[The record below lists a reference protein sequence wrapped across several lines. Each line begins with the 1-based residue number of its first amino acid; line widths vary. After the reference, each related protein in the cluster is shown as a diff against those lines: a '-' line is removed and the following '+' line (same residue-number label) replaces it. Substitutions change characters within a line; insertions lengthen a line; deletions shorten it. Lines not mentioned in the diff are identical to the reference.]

1 MSASFDAT
9 WINRCVEGCAQSHQL
24 LLSIADSMS
33 ESHCRESSLLEGW
46 TRGHVLTHLARNAER
61 HIHLFECAMRG
72 EIGDQYPGG
81 MSQRNA
87 DIEAGAI
94 RPVGEIVADLRQNV
108 WGLEA
113 QWAHATPEAW
123 QGSARR
129 PGGQVVPV
137 SDLVFLRWRE
147 VAIHIVD
154 LNIDVGYESWSG
166 YYVKHEL
173 ERQEDA
179 HKRNGITV
187 DPSSVDLDPA
197 LRLAWM
203 ICRINVEDMEV
214 GPGFQV

>member
-1 MSASFDAT
+1 MSNSD
-9 WINRCVEGCAQSHQL
+9 
-24 LLSIADSMS
+24 
-33 ESHCRESSLLEGW
+33 CRAPSLLDGW

-61 HIHLFECAMRG
+61 HVHLFECAARG

-87 DIEAGAI
+87 DIEDGAM
-94 RPVGEIVADLRQNV
+94 RSASEIAADLRRNV
-108 WGLEA
+108 WNLEA
-113 QWAHATPEAW
+113 QWAHASPEAW

-154 LNIDVGYESWSG
+154 LAMGFGHESWSDF
-166 YYVKHEL
+166 YVTHEL

-179 HKRNGITV
+179 HKRNGISV
-187 DPSSVDLDPA
+187 DPRSGDLDPA

-203 ICRINVEDMEV
+203 IRRSIVKDMEL
-214 GPGFQV
+214 GPGFQA

>member
-1 MSASFDAT
+1 MSVAFDAT

-24 LLSIADSMS
+24 LLAIADSMS
-33 ESHCRESSLLEGW
+33 ESDCRGPSLLEGW

-61 HIHLFECAMRG
+61 HVHLFECAARG

-87 DIEAGAI
+87 DIEAGAT
-94 RPVGEIVADLRQNV
+94 RPLGEIVVDLRQNV
-108 WGLEA
+108 WSLEA
-113 QWAHATPEAW
+113 QWAHATPEVW

-137 SDLVFLRWRE
+137 RDLVFLRWRE

-154 LNIDVGYESWSG
+154 LEMGIGHESWSDF
-166 YYVKHEL
+166 YVKHEL
-173 ERQEDA
+173 EQQGDA
-179 HKRNGITV
+179 HKRNGIVV
-187 DPSSVDLDPA
+187 DPHSADLDPA

-203 ICRINVEDMEV
+203 IRRINVEDMEV

>member
-1 MSASFDAT
+1 VSTTFDAT

-24 LLSIADSMS
+24 LLNVADAISDDD
-33 ESHCRESSLLEGW
+33 CRGQSLLEGW

-61 HIHLFECAMRG
+61 HIHLFECAGRG

-87 DIEAGAI
+87 DIEDGAT
-94 RPVGEIVADLRQNV
+94 RSVADIVADLRRQV

-113 QWAHATPEAW
+113 QWAHATPDTW

-154 LNIDVGYESWSG
+154 LNVGVGHESWSDF
-166 YYVKHEL
+166 YVQHEL
-173 ERQEDA
+173 ERQQHA
-179 HKRNGITV
+179 CQTHGVPI
-187 DPSSVDLDPA
+187 DPA
-197 LRLAWM
+197 VDQLEPAQRLAWM
-203 ICRINVEDMEV
+203 IGRVQLPQL
-214 GPGFQV
+214 GAAPGFQV

>member
-1 MSASFDAT
+1 
-9 WINRCVEGCAQSHQL
+9 
-24 LLSIADSMS
+24 MS
-33 ESHCRESSLLEGW
+33 ESDCREPSLLEGW

-61 HIHLFECAMRG
+61 HIHLFECAARG

-94 RPVGEIVADLRQNV
+94 RPVGEIIADLRQNV
-108 WGLEA
+108 WSLEA
-113 QWAHATPEAW
+113 QWAHATPASW

-154 LNIDVGYESWSG
+154 LNMGVGHESWSDF
-166 YYVKHEL
+166 YVTHEL
-173 ERQEDA
+173 ERQQDA
-179 HKRNGITV
+179 HKQNDITI
-187 DPSSVDLDPA
+187 DPRGVDLDPA
-197 LRLAWM
+197 PRLAWM
-203 ICRINVEDMEV
+203 IRRLNVEGMET